1 LQRYMEDL
9 EQALR
14 GEVLAHKNDHRFAMQ
29 KHGEDNKA
37 LQHSHAKLTDLVT
50 DFKVGLEKHMI
61 THTDSIRDLLE
72 QEKSDRFRHHSSL
85 QDRIDVI
92 QTALVKEDE
101 DLRERLKVS
110 LDRADRRPVGIDRA
124 ELDTEI
130 RRLWQAVDSHTHNLV
145 EEPGTKSPIEPQP
158 IMPTQ
163 LEPMPL
169 SKVSSVVI
177 QSPSVPTGRRMSRS
191 VLVPTAV
198 TTVRSGSVGPH

>member
-145 EEPGTKSPIEPQP
+145 EEPGTKSPIEPKP
-158 IMPTQ
+158 I
-163 LEPMPL
+163 

-177 QSPSVPTGRRMSRS
+177 QQPSVPTGRCVSRS

-198 TTVRSGSVGPH
+198 TTVRSASVGPH